1 VPSALS
7 GTATGVG
14 YSHDTLVLLGLA
26 QYVINLGYRAVATM
40 NDTALA
46 IPYALKAG
54 LGEYGR
60 HGLLITKEFGPRVRI
75 GKIFTDLPLAHDR
88 PVGFGVTEFCET
100 CRRCSDACP
109 VNAIPDGPPSTEVYN
124 RSNIQGVRKWTV
136 DAEPCFRFWSNQN
149 SDCSI
154 CIRVCPYNRDFSS
167 RWAQAWRWLAGTRLR
182 RLALWLSD
190 RFTPGTRVSPSAWWR
205 KGLRGR

>member
-1 VPSALS
+1 
-7 GTATGVG
+7 
-14 YSHDTLVLLGLA
+14 
-26 QYVINLGYRAVATM
+26 M

-109 VNAIPDGPPSTEVYN
+109 VGAIPDGPPSEEVYN
-124 RSNIQGVRKWTV
+124 RSNIKGVRKWTV
-136 DAEPCFRFWSNQN
+136 DAEPCFRFWTNQN

-167 RWAQAWRWLAGTRLR
+167 RWAQAWRWLASTRLR

-190 RFTPGTRVSPSAWWR
+190 RLTPGTRVSPSAWWR
-205 KGLRGR
+205 LGLRGR